1 MSLPSSSPVVFIPF
15 RKAHL
20 PQKFTRKLD
29 SAPCRV
35 TETSAEH
42 ACTGTSLDA
51 GMPSESPDVRVA
63 PCFKGAQ
70 MRLDVA

>member
-20 PQKFTRKLD
+20 PQNFTRKLD
-29 SAPCRV
+29 SAPFRV
-35 TETSAEH
+35 TVTSAEH
-42 ACTGTSLDA
+42 ACTTSLDA